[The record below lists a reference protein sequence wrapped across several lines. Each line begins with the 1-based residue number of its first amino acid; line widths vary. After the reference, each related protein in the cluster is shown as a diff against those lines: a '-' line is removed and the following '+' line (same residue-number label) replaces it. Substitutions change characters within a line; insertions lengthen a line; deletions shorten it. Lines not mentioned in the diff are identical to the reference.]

1 MKREFIFT
9 KMCAQ
14 LLKFGIDSGE
24 KSLNVVINGIDP
36 VSSAKRF
43 LKRSQQDGRSFMYR
57 RIKEIGG

>member
-1 MKREFIFT
+1 
-9 KMCAQ
+9 MCAQ

-24 KSLNVVINGIDP
+24 KFLNVVINGIDP